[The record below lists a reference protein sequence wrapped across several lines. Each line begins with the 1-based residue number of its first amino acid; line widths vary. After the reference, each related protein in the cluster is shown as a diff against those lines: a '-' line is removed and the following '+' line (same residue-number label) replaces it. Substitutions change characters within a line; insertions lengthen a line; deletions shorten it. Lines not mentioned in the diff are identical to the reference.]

1 MWAQKSVSNVVL
13 VVVGQKDGMDR
24 ELTNRIQRLSAHV
37 ALAGVDEQ
45 AVQIVEMNVHNGP
58 PDRTVAK

>member
-24 ELTNRIQRLSAHV
+24 ELTNRIQRLPAHV

-45 AVQIVEMNVHNGP
+45 PVQVVEIHAHDGRA
-58 PDRTVAK
+58 DRTVAQ